1 MPPLDPQI
9 QDDFTQRRL
18 QRLEL
23 RYRRAQFVL
32 AGAQSVYQSL
42 CETPYADS
50 CRLRQAQQRIEQA
63 QEALVDVQ
71 SIIEYLED
79 RENAAQARDRCS
91 TPELAGLTP
100 PGAVPPAPAD
110 ESNRASAV
118 RNSSRR

>member
-1 MPPLDPQI
+1 MALEPQI

-32 AGAQSVYQSL
+32 AGAAAVYQSL
-42 CETPYADS
+42 RETLYPDP
-50 CRLRQAQQRIEQA
+50 CRLRQAQQRVEQA
-63 QEALVDVQ
+63 QEALVDIQ

-79 RENAAQARDRCS
+79 RENAVR
-91 TPELAGLTP
+91 PAGLAA

-110 ESNRASAV
+110 ESNRASAA
-118 RNSSRR
+118 RNSSHR

>member
-1 MPPLDPQI
+1 MALEPQI

-32 AGAQSVYQSL
+32 AGAQAVYQSL
-42 CETPYADS
+42 REAPYPGAR
-50 CRLRQAQQRIEQA
+50 RLLQAQQRIEQA
-63 QEALVDVQ
+63 QEALVDIQ

-79 RENAAQARDRCS
+79 RENAVQSAS
-91 TPELAGLTP
+91 LTP

-110 ESNRASAV
+110 ESNRASAA
-118 RNSSRR
+118 RNSSHR